1 MEMKGVTM
9 DGPASCNAGSEAV
22 GLLRSGGGGEDDAG
36 WRRTWV
42 GFRGQCRRGVEEI
55 QESIKARL

>member
-1 MEMKGVTM
+1 MEIKGVIM

-36 WRRTWV
+36 LAPDMGWLPRTV
-42 GFRGQCRRGVEEI
+42 
-55 QESIKARL
+55 